1 MMMTKPVTIY
11 KGSAQAIPKAQS
23 KRRHRLERA
32 GADALPPLR
41 LTKRDLAIVN
51 ACYEYRALNTPQIQ
65 QLFFNHSNTYGQLVQ
80 CQHRLKLL
88 YHHGY
93 LYRDEQPTKFREG
106 HRPLIY
112 FLDRKG
118 AQLLSEYLGVE
129 PAALD
134 WHPRSNAAGAGH
146 LFLDHL
152 LKTNDVR
159 IAISLAAAQEQA
171 VIESWLDDKALKSQ
185 QMKDYVQLHD
195 IGSDEAPVALVP
207 DGYFCLKLGNRQQH
221 HFLEADM
228 GTVIVAWGNP
238 DRRAWAKKI
247 HTYLKYHEHGQFQQ
261 RYQANS
267 FRVLTVTTG
276 ERRLTHLKQV
286 TEEAGGKARF
296 WFTTFS
302 QLTPETALSQP
313 IWHIAGRE
321 GVYSLLWHE

>member
-1 MMMTKPVTIY
+1 MMTKTVTIY
-11 KGSAQAIPKAQS
+11 TDSVQS
-23 KRRHRLERA
+23 LPQEKPKRRRRLERA
-32 GADALPPLR
+32 GAEALPALR

-65 QLFFNHSNTYGQLVQ
+65 QLFFQRNNTYGPLVQ

-112 FLDRKG
+112 FVDQKG
-118 AQLLSEYLGVE
+118 AQLLAEYLGVE
-129 PAALD
+129 PADLD
-134 WHPRSNAAGAGH
+134 WHPRNNAAGAGH

-159 IAISLAAAQEQA
+159 IALSLAAECEQA
-171 VIESWLDDKALKSQ
+171 TLENWLDDKALKSRQ
-185 QMKDYVQLHD
+185 TKDYVKLQD
-195 IGSDEAPVALVP
+195 TASDEAPVALIP
-207 DGYFCLKLGNRQQH
+207 DSYFCLKIGERQQH
-221 HFLEADM
+221 HFVEADM
-228 GTVIVAWGNP
+228 GTVIAASGNLG
-238 DRRAWAKKI
+238 RRDWAKKI
-247 HTYLKYHEHGQFQQ
+247 RTYLKYHEHGQFQQ

-276 ERRLTHLKQV
+276 ERRLANLKKI
-286 TEEAGGKARF
+286 TEEVGGKSRF
-296 WFTTFS
+296 WFTTFD

-321 GVYSLLWHE
+321 GVYSLMGHE